1 MSPVCCGCEIYF
13 QLSRRMYVQS
23 VCVSLNLYQDSL
35 IIWLIWFGLKGEK
48 GSSGDKGMKG
58 EKGEPGPKGRKS
70 REVK

>member
-23 VCVSLNLYQDSL
+23 VCQLKFKSKQSDNLVN
-35 IIWLIWFGLKGEK
+35 WFGLKGEK